1 MTDSSNRVPCSVL
14 HTLSQ
19 PIYRLGDMERK
30 SRLARGEGDR
40 QEEEEEEEEGEG
52 ESFISGSHAVEAVD
66 SGLMFK
72 AVAFLS
78 LLFLYIL
85 VSRVIFKQG
94 VAGVGGGGG
103 VFKVQ

>member
-1 MTDSSNRVPCSVL
+1 MIDSSNRVPCSVL

-40 QEEEEEEEEGEG
+40 QEEEEEEEEG

>member
-40 QEEEEEEEEGEG
+40 QEEEEEEEG

>member
-1 MTDSSNRVPCSVL
+1 MIDSSNRVPCSVL

-40 QEEEEEEEEGEG
+40 QEGEEEEEGEG